1 MLAAGLVM
9 SLAVRYL
16 GSGDWL
22 AAAHGELWFQSRVGL
37 VFVVLSLIG
46 LAVIGM
52 GTPQPGGRPP
62 ESFDV
67 VLGIIAFLGAFVL
80 PLLEAGHAIVVLL
93 SAPR

>member
-1 MLAAGLVM
+1 MLATGLVT

-22 AAAHGELWFQSRVGL
+22 AAAHSELWFQSRVGL
-37 VFVVLSLIG
+37 AFVVLSLIG

-52 GTPQPGGRPP
+52 GTQRPGGRPP

-67 VLGIIAFLGAFVL
+67 VLGVLAFLGAFVL
-80 PLLEAGHAIVVLL
+80 PLLEAGHAVVVLF